1 MAETSVPDEASRIIA
16 LVRDFI
22 TQEKLNELLL
32 KLDEQVGKGENE
44 VTKHFISILQL
55 SKEVVKK
62 TSATAID
69 KLSTIPKAPKWLW
82 LAFYALVIAHIA
94 IVLAFITSFFVL
106 PVLAPWYIAVPCMT
120 FIWFFS
126 TTRVDCQLTNLEN
139 VMRRRL
145 GLRRIGGFVGHYF
158 LRPAK
163 AIWGRRHK

>member
-1 MAETSVPDEASRIIA
+1 MQNKIAEEANKIVELI
-16 LVRDFI
+16 RDHT
-22 TQEKLNELLL
+22 TQEKFNELVTKLNELNTTN
-32 KLDEQVGKGENE
+32 EN
-44 VTKHFISILQL
+44 TKAFIDIFHSFN
-55 SKEVVKK
+55 K
-62 TSATAID
+62 TST
-69 KLSTIPKAPKWLW
+69 LPLNVVPTTPAPKWLW
-82 LAFYALVIAHIA
+82 LAFYVLVIVHVG

-139 VMRRRL
+139 VMRKRL

-163 AIWGRRHK
+163 AIWGKRRK